1 MIVNVHQWNGRPVHL
16 PPPSLII
23 TTDAAKKGG
32 WGASCNK
39 YKTLDRSSKEEASLH
54 INILELKAALFAL
67 KSFANV
73 YQMTNAHVR
82 LKIDNTSAQAYIS
95 HQGGTKSVC
104 LCNQAQEVW
113 KWCLLH
119 QTIVS
124 AEHLPGIHN
133 WDADQVS
140 RIFNDR
146 TEWMIRPHLLRE
158 TLSLLAVKPSIDLL
172 ASCLN
177 KQFSNLLQLETRSR
191 SMEDRCLQFLM
202 DTEGPLCFPTI
213 LPGEEKF
220 WQKSYKT
227 SLRT

>member
-1 MIVNVHQWNGRPVHL
+1 
-16 PPPSLII
+16 
-23 TTDAAKKGG
+23 
-32 WGASCNK
+32 
-39 YKTLDRSSKEEASLH
+39 
-54 INILELKAALFAL
+54 
-67 KSFANV
+67 
-73 YQMTNAHVR
+73 MTNAHVR

-95 HQGGTKSVC
+95 HQTSVC

-158 TLSLLAVKPSIDLL
+158 TSLLAVKPSIDLL
-172 ASCLN
+172 ASRLN

-191 SMEDRCLQFLM
+191 RMEDRCLQFPM

-213 LPGEEKF
+213 LPGGEKF
-220 WQKSYKT
+220 GQKSYKT